1 MPRTPWRAEQTPVL
15 TELDFTEDRCKGERG
30 RAGKEATCGGGLLTG
45 GRGAPLQTESS
56 REGQEAARQ
65 AQLQGGGQVECRTRG
80 WGHCMEP
87 FLSH

>member
-1 MPRTPWRAEQTPVL
+1 ML

-45 GRGAPLQTESS
+45 GHRAPLQTESS
-56 REGQEAARQ
+56 REGPEAARQ
-65 AQLQGGGQVECRTRG
+65 AQLQGGGQVGRRTGGRG
-80 WGHCMEP
+80 RCMGP